1 MSAVEVK
8 FTEVTE
14 SQPLFSSGEE
24 TVTTTQQIYETIVEE
39 TTEATTLVNY
49 EESAKE
55 SASFDGIWIGV
66 GIGGVFALFAIG
78 LGIFIKMFRL

>member
-1 MSAVEVK
+1 MSAVEVT

-14 SQPLFSSGEE
+14 SQPVFLPGEE
-24 TVTTTQQIYETIVEE
+24 TVTTTQIYETIVEE
-39 TTEATTLVNY
+39 STEATTLVNY

>member
-1 MSAVEVK
+1 MNEVEVT

-14 SQPLFSSGEE
+14 SQPVFFSGEE
-24 TVTTTQQIYETIVEE
+24 TVTTTQIYETIVEE
-39 TTEATTLVNY
+39 STEATTLVNY

-78 LGIFIKMFRL
+78 LGIFVKMFRL

>member
-1 MSAVEVK
+1 MSAVEVT

-14 SQPLFSSGEE
+14 SQPVFLPVEE
-24 TVTTTQQIYETIVEE
+24 TVTTTQFYGTIVEE

-55 SASFDGIWIGV
+55 SASFEGIWIGV